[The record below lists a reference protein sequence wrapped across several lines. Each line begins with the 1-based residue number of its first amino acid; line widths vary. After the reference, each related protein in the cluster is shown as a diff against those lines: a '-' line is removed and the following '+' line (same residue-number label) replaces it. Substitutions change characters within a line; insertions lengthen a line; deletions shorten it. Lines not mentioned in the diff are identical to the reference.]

1 MENLTIDSATLVGR
15 GYRMVD
21 HYEVG
26 REKIRE
32 FARALQDF
40 GPAHWS
46 EDAAADLGYDEL
58 IAPATFG
65 SIIFMI
71 VNRALFDGL
80 AGYDMSQLLQ
90 ADQVLE
96 IHRPV
101 TAGDRLFCYVE
112 LASFRRVAGNDFIV
126 VKNTLTTQD
135 NELVQVAHTTVVA
148 RTGDEVD
155 PAIAETA
162 EHVVMHGVSVA
173 DRLSAT
179 DGAKLVEAGEVP
191 RSAPA
196 THIPKTSMRF
206 EDLSVGDALPV
217 QRVRVSRGDL
227 VNYAGVAGDPNPI
240 HWNDGLAGLVGLPNV
255 VAHGMLTM
263 GMAAGYV
270 TSWLGDPAAMS
281 KFSVRFT
288 GIAPIDP
295 HDPNPIEFTGR
306 IKSLDASERTAVVA
320 IAAHYDGRKLFGRA
334 TAEVRLA

>member
-1 MENLTIDSATLVGR
+1 
-15 GYRMVD
+15 MVD
-21 HYEVG
+21 YYEVG

-32 FARALQDF
+32 FARAVQDF
-40 GPAHWS
+40 QPAHWS
-46 EDAAADLGYDEL
+46 EDAAADLGYDGL

-90 ADQVLE
+90 ADQILE
-96 IHRPV
+96 VHRPV
-101 TAGDRLFCYVE
+101 AAGDRLFCSVE
-112 LASFRRVAGNDFIV
+112 LSSFRRVADNDFIV
-126 VKNTLTTQD
+126 VKNVLSTQN

-148 RTGDEVD
+148 RTGEQVD

-162 EHVVMHGVSVA
+162 ESVVMHGVSLA
-173 DRLSAT
+173 DRLKAT
-179 DGAKLVEAGEVP
+179 DGAKLVETAQAP
-191 RSAPA
+191 QRAPA

-206 EDLSVGDALPV
+206 EDLAVGDALPATP
-217 QRVRVSRGDL
+217 VRVSRGDL

-240 HWNDGLAGLVGLPNV
+240 HWNDALAGLVGLPNV

-263 GMAAGYV
+263 AMAAGYV

-295 HDPNPIEFTGR
+295 HKPHPIEYTGR
-306 IKSLDASERTAVVA
+306 IKSLDAAQRTAVVA

-334 TAEVRLA
+334 TAEVRLR